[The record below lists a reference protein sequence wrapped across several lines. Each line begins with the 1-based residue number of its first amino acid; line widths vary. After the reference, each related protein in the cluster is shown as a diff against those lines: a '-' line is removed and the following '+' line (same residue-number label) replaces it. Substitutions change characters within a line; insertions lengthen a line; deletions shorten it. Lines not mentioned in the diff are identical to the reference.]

1 MAPRLRASVS
11 HWKCRKAVVISIAIL
26 LVLVASDIDHSQNR
40 SHHRNGDSVHD
51 HVVDALDPAPDLGDA
66 VVAAVTDHT
75 EPGTV

>member
-11 HWKCRKAVVISIAIL
+11 HWKCQRAAATSIAIL

-40 SHHRNGDSVHD
+40 CHHRNGDSVQD
-51 HVVDALDPAPDLGDA
+51 PVVDVLDPALDLGDA

-75 EPGTV
+75 EPSTV